1 MTGWAKIRHYPG
13 PGGNKLDRMTVH
25 VAAVDDHGATLMG
38 ISQVLSG
45 WHDIEYLGGFRSVGE
60 ADTHGVPDV
69 VLLDLRLADATDPF
83 VNATSLMDKGCR
95 VLVYS
100 SLESPYLIRRAL
112 LAGVHG
118 VVDKS
123 AEVDELCTAI
133 HTVAANGTY
142 ASANWAAA
150 IDSDGRFAEN
160 VLSPRQREVLQL
172 YASGESARR
181 VATLLGISQE
191 TVNDY
196 LDRIRT
202 KYSLTG
208 RRAVTKVDMLLRA
221 QEDGYLPGPTDP
233 HHAGP

>member
-1 MTGWAKIRHYPG
+1 MTIR
-13 PGGNKLDRMTVH
+13 V
-25 VAAVDDHGATLMG
+25 VAIDDHGVT
-38 ISQVLSG
+38 LSG
-45 WHDIEYLGGFRSVGE
+45 IEHALRDHPGIEYLGGFSRVEEAEIPGE
-60 ADTHGVPDV
+60 RTV
-69 VLLDLRLADATDPF
+69 VMLDLRLGDSSDPF
-83 VNATSLMDKGCR
+83 LNAKTLMDQGCH

-123 AEVDELCTAI
+123 ADVGELHAAI
-133 HTVAANGTY
+133 TTVAAGGTY
-142 ASANWAAA
+142 ASVNWAAA
-150 IDSDGRFAEN
+150 IDADGRFAEDA
-160 VLSPRQREVLQL
+160 LSPRQREVLQL

-181 VATLLGISQE
+181 VASLLGISQE

-202 KYSLTG
+202 KYSLAG
-208 RRAVTKVDMLLRA
+208 RKAVTKVDMLLRA

-233 HHAGP
+233 HHTGR